1 MSIVEFNYKN
11 VITIIQCLNDEKL
24 EDILNRFTVKIEKKI
39 DNLYFIYGG
48 KIISEELKNVTFNQL
63 ATNIDKERGKIT
75 LLVYEADQNLNE
87 DENNL
92 IKSKEIICPEC
103 GEHNIIKI
111 KNYKI
116 TLSGCKND
124 HVTSDIPFYCFEKTQ
139 MIDESKIICN
149 KCKEKNKAISYK
161 REFYICN
168 SCQSNLCPL
177 CKSGHDKSHNII
189 NYDLKNYLCNSH
201 NNEKYISY
209 CKTCK
214 KNLCALCCSSEHEN
228 HDIYNFKIP
237 NKNSLIEKNNQF
249 RKKIDEM
256 NENIK
261 KIITELNDF
270 MQYIEKYYDIINN
283 FINNYDINNRNFEV
297 IENINNIIN
306 NDIIKDI
313 DIIVNEKSIINKF
326 NKIIEINNK
335 INNKT
340 EEKSDNK
347 DIINNETNINKEL
360 DKIPVSYINIKDS
373 KENQPNINQKI
384 KLLKKIEKKKVIFS
398 LCYLEKNSMIAMGSD
413 TTIDFYDLNLSFLNS
428 YNSSIQKIYYI
439 FELSD
444 GNILC
449 CGMSETIYILKI
461 KDKNIELYKKIGTN
475 DTFNFIG
482 IEIIN
487 KKIICGGYYLSI
499 IQPSYFFRYSLQKSK
514 YYGMINNIIELDYSS
529 FLISQ
534 CENKRIIAFS
544 NETYEKLYQIDN
556 IEISSNNY
564 GMSKISSDLIGIC
577 GEENSNACLYIL
589 SIEDKIISSKIIL
602 KEFELCGC
610 ILKLNNNFIM
620 ITGQRKGQTK
630 ASDLILF
637 QKEINYGKIIIKN
650 IYILNDS
657 YTDNI
662 EAMISINDLFIASD
676 NSAELKVWEIDT
688 K

>member
-1 MSIVEFNYKN
+1 MSNVEFNYKN

-63 ATNIDKERGKIT
+63 ATDIDKERGKIT

-87 DENNL
+87 DGNNL

-189 NYDLKNYLCNSH
+189 NYDLKNYLCNTH

-214 KNLCALCCSSEHEN
+214 KNLCALCCSSENEN

-313 DIIVNEKSIINKF
+313 DIII
-326 NKIIEINNK
+326 
-335 INNKT
+335 
-340 EEKSDNK
+340 
-347 DIINNETNINKEL
+347 
-360 DKIPVSYINIKDS
+360 
-373 KENQPNINQKI
+373 
-384 KLLKKIEKKKVIFS
+384 
-398 LCYLEKNSMIAMGSD
+398 
-413 TTIDFYDLNLSFLNS
+413 
-428 YNSSIQKIYYI
+428 
-439 FELSD
+439 
-444 GNILC
+444 
-449 CGMSETIYILKI
+449 
-461 KDKNIELYKKIGTN
+461 
-475 DTFNFIG
+475 
-482 IEIIN
+482 
-487 KKIICGGYYLSI
+487 
-499 IQPSYFFRYSLQKSK
+499 
-514 YYGMINNIIELDYSS
+514 
-529 FLISQ
+529 
-534 CENKRIIAFS
+534 
-544 NETYEKLYQIDN
+544 
-556 IEISSNNY
+556 
-564 GMSKISSDLIGIC
+564 
-577 GEENSNACLYIL
+577 
-589 SIEDKIISSKIIL
+589 
-602 KEFELCGC
+602 
-610 ILKLNNNFIM
+610 
-620 ITGQRKGQTK
+620 
-630 ASDLILF
+630 
-637 QKEINYGKIIIKN
+637 
-650 IYILNDS
+650 
-657 YTDNI
+657 
-662 EAMISINDLFIASD
+662 
-676 NSAELKVWEIDT
+676 
-688 K
+688 